1 MSEEQILVKGKK
13 PRVKKEVDPNAPKP
27 AKKPRA
33 KKAAP
38 TKEEVLKELDTSL
51 AALRVLVSEQLTD
64 DKNKIPPSVFKNIP
78 ALVDETLRNLAE
90 DIDEIEDHKKM
101 LLESQQ

>member
-51 AALRVLVSEQLTD
+51 AALRVLVNELTD

-78 ALVDETLRNLAE
+78 ALVDETLKNLAE

-101 LLESQQ
+101 VLESQQ

>member
-51 AALRVLVSEQLTD
+51 AALRVLVSELTD

-78 ALVDETLRNLAE
+78 ALVDETLKNLAE

-101 LLESQQ
+101 VLESQQ